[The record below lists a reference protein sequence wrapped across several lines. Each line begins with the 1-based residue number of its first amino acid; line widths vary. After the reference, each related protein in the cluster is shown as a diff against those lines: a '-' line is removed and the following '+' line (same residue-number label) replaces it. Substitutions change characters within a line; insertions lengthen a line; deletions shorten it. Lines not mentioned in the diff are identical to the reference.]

1 MKEEEKMN
9 SSYSWLDKVVKFDG
23 RYGIAIS
30 KGFTIRDK
38 EHAIELI
45 TCLDKLFIDVGSI
58 NTKGFINDPSVNIP
72 IVRYFMEELK
82 KDPDPKNPF
91 SRLAKRKTFN
101 ASIMMNT
108 ILYNL
113 IMVLMLNLIIL
124 LERYIQEYEGREK
137 TEFSIDRKA
146 DLKTI
151 RDNYTRMIHPAINK
165 RLCNRGVNVLMNT
178 FTGYDSEYD
187 LSCSSTMTNEL
198 ISIQLASQTS
208 FYVKVPN
215 IEWGSVQWIEFSYDE
230 PNLNIFQIGEK
241 TMVTSCCKS
250 ISDVIRG
257 IREMLFIGNDKF
269 IRRLHD
275 ALSERHK
282 IQFRDIEE
290 GNKDIIMEEK
300 DFTIYTSPK
309 TEVKKLIRYVSEYS
323 SKELIID
330 SESIND
336 MEHTKALSEFI
347 SLLNNIPSK
356 NLLESNPSVVTEVTT
371 EDKAFLEGE
380 TVLTGSYPDQLS
392 DKMKNSINRAISQ
405 PTSRICYK
413 FWDSTHQLN
422 ITVTRN
428 LYLSMHES
436 SADLSMLSDFN
447 EFKDHLNLISGSFVT
462 RGNALVFDFCKS
474 KVNIRD
480 TILLSPPGS
489 KSLKAVGDIYGKGY
503 EKKDIGNYRSGKM
516 RDLLKENKE
525 LFDEYALQDAV
536 ITLKHTVSMEQFYH
550 QTGKIGVPLTLSGI
564 SNSYVLK
571 EWSQAKYGGYQ
582 VRHDINIGNLTSKLT
597 PKFARAIDLSKYI
610 VSFIAC
616 YRGGRNESF
625 MYGIDEIVTPK
636 SRQWFDYDLTSA
648 YSTVM
653 SILGHPDT
661 EKPVRIYNKTVLEM
675 SNESLLLN
683 YISLDVDFKFPSSV
697 KYPCIPTRVDDD
709 VDIYPQEGRSVI
721 TGCEYLVAKEMGC
734 RLFVNDGIM
743 IPFKK
748 SPISPAE
755 AAKKEKKKAE
765 EEAKNKKDKNEKVE
779 GGTNYRAKI
788 EEAVFS
794 YLTPFRSIMSK
805 IQAMRRENPK
815 GTFLNAM
822 YKLIANAIYGLVSMG
837 ISGKKSYD
845 IATKSYI
852 RVEGGILSNPILS
865 SYICGFTRALI
876 GECLNNIQQ
885 LGGNVVSTTTDGFIT
900 DIENLEEKIMNSSV
914 CKKDCLMIFKTIR
927 GFLTQ
932 GDKNVDD
939 SALEIKKTE
948 TERLWSWKTRGQY
961 GSNGISAATGF
972 QLKFLNREFV
982 MDELTRIMSS
992 KDISNGF
999 EYVQTGLRRGN
1010 DIYKKGGHVI
1020 VKYSDKKY
1028 NLDFDNKRCII
1039 ENKGVKKVNDI
1050 GFLDTKPWVRVSQYE
1065 RLRVLNKI
1073 VKTPIYSGYST
1084 QVSKVYKCYIETGV
1098 RGFIKACLSTD
1109 VSNRYGIPIDMFTTY
1124 QSIIDFVHTC
1134 EDTREVKLSIKGISK
1149 LKNRTSIS
1157 RAVPRT
1163 KENELFIKFVK
1174 THIPSFDVD
1183 SFFRDLSDDV
1193 QKARRKKAAELK
1205 KIRKEEEER
1214 EKII

>member
-1 MKEEEKMN
+1 
-9 SSYSWLDKVVKFDG
+9 
-23 RYGIAIS
+23 
-30 KGFTIRDK
+30 
-38 EHAIELI
+38 
-45 TCLDKLFIDVGSI
+45 
-58 NTKGFINDPSVNIP
+58 
-72 IVRYFMEELK
+72 
-82 KDPDPKNPF
+82 
-91 SRLAKRKTFN
+91 
-101 ASIMMNT
+101 
-108 ILYNL
+108 
-113 IMVLMLNLIIL
+113 
-124 LERYIQEYEGREK
+124 
-137 TEFSIDRKA
+137 
-146 DLKTI
+146 
-151 RDNYTRMIHPAINK
+151 
-165 RLCNRGVNVLMNT
+165 
-178 FTGYDSEYD
+178 
-187 LSCSSTMTNEL
+187 
-198 ISIQLASQTS
+198 
-208 FYVKVPN
+208 
-215 IEWGSVQWIEFSYDE
+215 
-230 PNLNIFQIGEK
+230 
-241 TMVTSCCKS
+241 
-250 ISDVIRG
+250 
-257 IREMLFIGNDKF
+257 MLFRGNDKF
-269 IRRLHD
+269 IKRLHG

-282 IQFRDIEE
+282 NLFRDIEE

-336 MEHTKALSEFI
+336 KEHAKALSEFI
-347 SLLNNIPSK
+347 SLLSNISET
-356 NLLESNPSVVTEVTT
+356 NLLKRNPLVVNDVTS

-392 DKMKNSINRAISQ
+392 DKMKSSINRAVNQ

-413 FWDSTHQLN
+413 FLNSTHQLN
-422 ITVTRN
+422 ITITRN

-447 EFKDHLNLISGSFVT
+447 EFKDHLNLVSGSFVT
-462 RGNALVFDFCKS
+462 RGKALVFDFCKS

-489 KSLKAVGDIYGKGY
+489 QSLKAVGDIYGKGY

-516 RDLLKENKE
+516 KDLLKENKE

-564 SNSYVLK
+564 SNSYVIK

-661 EKPVRIYNKTVLEM
+661 EKPVRIYNKTVIEM

-721 TGCEYLVAKEMGC
+721 TGSEYLVAKEMGC
-734 RLFVNDGIM
+734 RLFVNDGVM

-748 SPISPAE
+748 NPINPTE
-755 AAKKEKKKAE
+755 AAEKKKRAR
-765 EEAKNKKDKNEKVE
+765 EEAKNKKEVE
-779 GGTNYRAKI
+779 SGTDYRTKL
-788 EEAVFS
+788 EEAVFC

-837 ISGKKSYD
+837 ISGKKNYD

-885 LGGNVVSTTTDGFIT
+885 LGGNVVSATTDGFIT
-900 DIENLEEKIMNSSV
+900 DIEDLEEKIMNSSV
-914 CKKDCLMIFKTIR
+914 CKKDCLIIFKTIR
-927 GFLTQ
+927 GFLTRD
-932 GDKNVDD
+932 DKTVDD
-939 SALEIKKTE
+939 SALEIKKKE

-961 GSNGISAATGF
+961 GSDGISAATGF

-982 MDELTRIMSS
+982 MEELTRIMSS
-992 KDISNGF
+992 KDVSNSF

-1020 VKYSDKKY
+1020 AKYSDKKY

-1065 RLRVLNKI
+1065 RLRVLNKT
-1073 VKTPIYSGYST
+1073 VKTPIYTGYST

-1098 RGFIKACLSTD
+1098 RGFIKACLSID
-1109 VSNRYGIPIDMFTTY
+1109 VQNRYGIPIELFTTY

-1134 EDTREVKLSIKGISK
+1134 EEAREVKLSISGISR
-1149 LKNRTSIS
+1149 LKNRISIS

-1163 KENELFIKFVK
+1163 TENELFIKFVK
-1174 THIPSFDVD
+1174 THIPSFEVD
-1183 SFFRDLSDDV
+1183 SFFRDLSDDI

-1205 KIRKEEEER
+1205 KQKEKEKEEEKRSSQVKEEEEKWSKLILV
-1214 EKII
+1214 EFSLLEIFYECVLVEFSLLGMHKKSDG